1 MRRVLPIATLVL
13 ALMVIPAF
21 AQRGGG
27 HGGFGGGH
35 GGFSGGHAGFGGGH
49 FGGGFSGHSFGG
61 GFAGHSFGGTRS
73 YGGTRA
79 SPRMGA
85 RSFGGNPYLHDG
97 LRGPGFGN
105 GFRTFHRPG
114 FAGPDRLGRNYGVR
128 NGWGRGRPGWH
139 RFGDRDD
146 FYRNRWG
153 WGWNNWG
160 WGYPWGWGYADYW
173 PWWWDQDDYEFD
185 QPQADQIA
193 EANAMNQE
201 SLYEQQMRDEEQQ
214 DQDAYAQ
221 QRPEQDAYA
230 RPDSASARQA
240 KQPEKP
246 ATPTVLVFRD
256 NHQQEVNNY
265 AIVNQT
271 LWTFSSNRTQKIP
284 LSDLNIPATVK
295 ANDDRGVDFDVPHS
309 GQ

>member
-13 ALMVIPAF
+13 ALTVIPAY

-35 GGFSGGHAGFGGGH
+35 GGGFGGHAGFSGGH

-61 GFAGHSFGGTRS
+61 GSSGHSFGGMRS
-73 YGGTRA
+73 YGGGMRRGPQM
-79 SPRMGA
+79 SA

-97 LRGPGFGN
+97 LRRPGLGN
-105 GFRTFHRPG
+105 GFRNFQRPG
-114 FAGPDRLGRNYGVR
+114 FAGPDRFGRNYAFR
-128 NGWGRGRPGWH
+128 SGWARDRGWH

-146 FYRNRWG
+146 FYRNRFG

-160 WGYPWGWGYADYW
+160 WGSPWWGYADYW

-185 QPQADQIA
+185 QQQADQIA
-193 EANAMNQE
+193 EANEMNQE
-201 SLYEQQMRDEEQQ
+201 SLYEQQMRDQERQQDEQQ
-214 DQDAYAQ
+214 DQDAYA
-221 QRPEQDAYA
+221 RNYPPAPA
-230 RPDSASARQA
+230 RES
-240 KQPEKP
+240 QPAEKP

-265 AIVNQT
+265 AIVGPT
-271 LWTFSSNRTQKIP
+271 LWTFTANRTQKIP

-295 ANDDRGVDFDVPHS
+295 ANDDRGVDFDVPQS